1 MIDDEEL
8 EPKKE
13 TTSRFGAICSCFS
26 RKKNTAVENDD
37 ENELLPEGE
46 DGESEEEEKTDEN
59 ASSKKAGS
67 QAGLNSQANE
77 QEQLPEQIENEATE

>member
-46 DGESEEEEKTDEN
+46 DGESEEEADEN